1 MTSPPPLLRKQVH
14 NKHSLNFDHHSSN
27 IKTNEVFTEGF
38 DENCLVLFYVQKRYY
53 KDTTHFSLSFMIY
66 FFYILPSISPA
77 LLGQWKNTEEY

>member
-66 FFYILPSISPA
+66 FFLYLTFYLPSFA
-77 LLGQWKNTEEY
+77 GTVEKH